1 MMYVMSG
8 NKPVVEFDG
17 NTYEYD
23 ILDKAL
29 APLYITNRG
38 NIRRWIEER
47 AMDPTRANSRAV
59 KSVQG
64 LSKNAS
70 DYVTAMKVDAATIT
84 DDYWI
89 KDSNDTRS
97 YEDIMFQKNDFFS
110 LALAR
115 DNQALNKKASR
126 TPELTNIGQQ
136 EKGWRLEQGEWWLYK
151 NEPEKEIVSEYITCL
166 VGKAL
171 GYDMADYFIE
181 NNSPLFIKSR
191 SFTGQTY
198 NLHHIDGIMI
208 DHMEGE
214 RFVTDDDYGYNYRT
228 FYEISPQLASQ
239 YLDIC
244 ALDAICENFD
254 RHTKN
259 YGILTER
266 KTGKIVRLAP
276 NYDNNNSLLANTNL
290 SLDRNSGVMR
300 MFLNFIEKEGIAVSV
315 PQISQSA
322 IKDIVDHAYSE
333 ASYFQSEIDLSAMI
347 INGIDLLS
355 NHARLPITPSP
366 TPAAGTA

>member
-1 MMYVMSG
+1 MYIMSG
-8 NKPVVEFDG
+8 NKPVIEFNG
-17 NTYEYD
+17 STYEYR
-23 ILDKAL
+23 ILEQAL
-29 APLYITNRG
+29 APLYIINRG

-47 AMDPTRANSRAV
+47 AVDPTRANSRAV
-59 KSVQG
+59 KSMQG

-70 DYVTAMKVDAATIT
+70 DYVTAMKVDVATIT

-89 KDSNDTRS
+89 KGDSDTRT
-97 YEDIMFQKNDFFS
+97 YEDIAFRKNDFFS

-115 DNQALNKKASR
+115 DNSALSKKASR

-151 NEPEKEIVSEYITCL
+151 NEPVREIVSEYITCL

-181 NNSPLFIKSR
+181 NNGALFIKSR
-191 SFTGQTY
+191 CFTGKSC
-198 NLHHIDGIMI
+198 NLHHIDSIMI
-208 DHMEGE
+208 DHTEGE
-214 RFVTDDDYGYNYRT
+214 QFVTDDDYGYNYRT
-228 FYEISPQLASQ
+228 LYEMSPQLASQ

-244 ALDAICENFD
+244 TLDAICENFD

-259 YGILTER
+259 YGILTDR
-266 KTGKIVRLAP
+266 STGKIIKLAP

-300 MFLNFIEKEGIAVSV
+300 MFIRFLKKEGITINL
-315 PQISQSA
+315 PKINQDT
-322 IKDIVDHAYSE
+322 IKDIVEDAYLQ
-333 ASYFQSEIDLSAMI
+333 AGYTQDKIDLAAMI
-347 INGIDLLS
+347 SNGIDLLWDY
-355 NHARLPITPSP
+355 
-366 TPAAGTA
+366 AGFR

>member
-1 MMYVMSG
+1 MMHVMSG
-8 NKPVVEFDG
+8 NRPVVEFDSD
-17 NTYEYD
+17 TYEYN
-23 ILDKAL
+23 ILNKAL
-29 APLYITNRG
+29 APLYITYRG
-38 NIRRWIEER
+38 NIRKWIEER
-47 AMDPTRANSRAV
+47 AVDPTRANSRAV

-84 DDYWI
+84 DNYWV
-89 KDSNDTRS
+89 KDSRDTRS
-97 YEDIMFQKNDFFS
+97 YEDIVFKKNDFFS

-151 NEPEKEIVSEYITCL
+151 NEPVKEIVSEYITCL
-166 VGKAL
+166 MGKAL

-181 NNSPLFIKSR
+181 NNGPLFIKSR
-191 SFTGQTY
+191 CFTGQIY
-198 NLHHIDGIMI
+198 NLHHIDSIVV
-208 DHMEGE
+208 DHAEGE

-228 FYEISPQLASQ
+228 LCEISPQLANQ
-239 YLDIC
+239 YIDIC
-244 ALDAICENFD
+244 VLDAICENFD

-259 YGILTER
+259 YGILTDR
-266 KTGKIVRLAP
+266 QTGEIVKLAP
-276 NYDNNNSLLANTNL
+276 NYDNNNSLLANSNL

-300 MFLNFIEKEGIAVSV
+300 MFLKFLKEEQIKVSL
-315 PQISQSA
+315 PTISQNA
-322 IKDIVDHAYSE
+322 IQELVDHAYSE
-333 ASYFQSEIDLSAMI
+333 AGYFQDQIDLAAMI
-347 INGIDLLS
+347 FNGIELLT
-355 NHARLPITPSP
+355 NHGEFSVTPFP

>member
-1 MMYVMSG
+1 MSG
-8 NKPVVEFDG
+8 DKPVVEFDG
-17 NTYEYD
+17 NTYEYN

-29 APLYITNRG
+29 APLYITNQG

-47 AMDPTRANSRAV
+47 AVDPTRANSRAV

-84 DDYWI
+84 DNYWI
-89 KDSNDTRS
+89 KDSKDARC
-97 YEDIMFQKNDFFS
+97 YQDVMFQKNDFFS

-136 EKGWRLEQGEWWLYK
+136 EKGWRLELGDWWLYK
-151 NEPEKEIVSEYITCL
+151 NEPTREIVSEYITCL

-181 NNSPLFIKSR
+181 NNGPLFIKSR
-191 SFTGQTY
+191 CFTGRAY
-198 NLHHIDGIMI
+198 NLHHIDSIVA
-208 DHMEGE
+208 DHTEDDT
-214 RFVTDDDYGYNYRT
+214 FITDDDYGYNYRT
-228 FYEISPQLASQ
+228 LYEISPQLACQ
-239 YLDIC
+239 YIDIC

-266 KTGKIVRLAP
+266 ETGKIVKLAP

-290 SLDRNSGVMR
+290 SLDRNCGVMK
-300 MFLNFIEKEGIAVSV
+300 MFLNFIEKEGIAINLPRVS
-315 PQISQSA
+315 QDN
-322 IKDIVDHAYSE
+322 IKDIVKHAYSE
-333 ASYFQSEIDLSAMI
+333 ASYFQDQIDLAAMI
-347 INGIDLLS
+347 INGIDLLA
-355 NHARLPITPSP
+355 NHAKFLATPSP
-366 TPAAGTA
+366 TPAAG